1 MRFMALPTL
10 LFIPKLTLPEKKY
23 LSQEDTSMVKILFFP
38 LLTISFQIFIH
49 TSFFSFLLQT
59 WSPKSTSCF
68 SVWSVRHWDRKV
80 SNSPDFH
87 TKTGLFLPC
96 GTERMLQKNAFCV
109 IAGVRPATLGGWA
122 LRVWNLIELWLCE
135 CCTAIHEDRVEN
147 CCVLSSVFLSL
158 CVWETEFMF
167 DGVSCKFSL
176 TEFYRLSFSLWMLL
190 DTCWLVCWQSSNNI
204 TTNIVNDIPVLQVI
218 IEPSISK

>member
-10 LFIPKLTLPEKKY
+10 LFIPKLTLPENKY
-23 LSQEDTSMVKILFFP
+23 LSQEDTSMVKILFFSP
-38 LLTISFQIFIH
+38 SDHFFPNIYSYFL
-49 TSFFSFLLQT
+49 FSFLLQT

-96 GTERMLQKNAFCV
+96 GAQRMLQKYAFCV
-109 IAGVRPATLGGWA
+109 IAGFRPATLGGWA

-147 CCVLSSVFLSL
+147 CCVLSLCLSL
-158 CVWETEFMF
+158 FVCVRDRVHVWWSFLQ
-167 DGVSCKFSL
+167 VL
-176 TEFYRLSFSLWMLL
+176 THRILSFSVWMLL

-218 IEPSISK
+218 IQPSISK